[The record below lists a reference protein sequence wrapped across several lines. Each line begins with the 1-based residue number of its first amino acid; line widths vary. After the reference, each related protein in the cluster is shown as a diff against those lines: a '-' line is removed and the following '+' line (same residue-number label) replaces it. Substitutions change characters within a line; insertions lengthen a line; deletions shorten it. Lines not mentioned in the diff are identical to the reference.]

1 MSEDATRL
9 TAMARGAG
17 CGCKLG
23 QGLLARALGAMPA
36 LRDDPDI
43 LVGLEGLDDAAVYRV
58 REDLAV
64 VASVDFFTPVVD
76 DPATFGR
83 IAATNALSDLY
94 AMGATPTFALAVA
107 AYPKEADPA
116 ALADILRGG
125 AEVAAAEGCPVLG
138 GHTVDDPEPKY
149 GLAVVGTAHP
159 DRVMTNAAG
168 RPGDVLVLTKPLGTG
183 VTATALKRGEAGEED
198 VSEAVAWMKRLNAVA
213 GRMALENDARGVT
226 DISGFGLLGHLDEM
240 VKASGTAAEL
250 FAASIPVLRGARGY
264 AAAGQ
269 VPGGTKDNRA
279 FFGREVAFDE
289 KVDETERI
297 LLFDAQTSGGLLLAV
312 PPERLTGFLTQAVL
326 EDLPHWAIGRIVE
339 GHGIRVRTGRL
350 EDSSSH

>member
-1 MSEDATRL
+1 
-9 TAMARGAG
+9 
-17 CGCKLG
+17 
-23 QGLLARALGAMPA
+23 
-36 LRDDPDI
+36 
-43 LVGLEGLDDAAVYRV
+43 
-58 REDLAV
+58 V
-64 VASVDFFTPVVD
+64 VTTDFFTPVVD
-76 DPATFGR
+76 DPFDFGQ
-83 IAATNALSDLY
+83 IAAANALSDVY
-94 AMGATPTFALAVA
+94 AMGGEPFLALNLLMI
-107 AYPKEADPA
+107 PAD
-116 ALADILRGG
+116 LAPDVGAEILRGG
-125 AEVAAAEGCPVLG
+125 IEKAREAGVVVAG
-138 GHTVDDPEPKY
+138 GHSVQDREPKY
-149 GLAVVGTAHP
+149 GLVAIGMADP
-159 DRVMTNAAG
+159 DRLLTKGGA

-326 EDLPHWAIGRIVE
+326 EDLPHWPIGRIVE